1 LAALDPYDVAWL
13 KDGQVHAVFVVRWK
27 AALSDVLALDIG
39 APGVQPYLLIPGGR
53 SALVSHKLSRNPLWQ
68 RMADE
73 AGWRFI
79 KYRHVRQLVDQPD
92 INEYALQTI
101 IGLDPI
107 VEKEQAQLSLF

>member
-1 LAALDPYDVAWL
+1 MV
-13 KDGQVHAVFVVRWK
+13 
-27 AALSDVLALDIG
+27 
-39 APGVQPYLLIPGGR
+39 IPGGR

-68 RMADE
+68 RTAEE

-79 KYRHVRQLVDQPD
+79 KYRHVRKLADQSD

-107 VEKEQAQLSLF
+107 VDPSEGAWIATHTDRGRHEILPGTGHLAILARPDLIVARAERFLADWGLGSG

>member
-1 LAALDPYDVAWL
+1 
-13 KDGQVHAVFVVRWK
+13 
-27 AALSDVLALDIG
+27 
-39 APGVQPYLLIPGGR
+39 
-53 SALVSHKLSRNPLWQ
+53 VSHKLSRNPLWQ
-68 RMADE
+68 RTVDE